1 MSFTVENENKEKN
14 ENIVQS
20 NQSDYHK
27 SSDEEI
33 ELSSTLS

>member
-20 NQSDYHK
+20 NQSDYNK

-33 ELSSTLS
+33 ELSST

>member
-20 NQSDYHK
+20 NQSYYNK

-33 ELSSTLS
+33 ELSST